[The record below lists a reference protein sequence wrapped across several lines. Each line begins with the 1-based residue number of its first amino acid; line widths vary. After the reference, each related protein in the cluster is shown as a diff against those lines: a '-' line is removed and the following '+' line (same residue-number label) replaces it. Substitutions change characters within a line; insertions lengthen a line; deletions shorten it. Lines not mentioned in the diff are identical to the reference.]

1 MFDRSIQRLTQKPL
15 SILGKFLLKIFKPN
29 QITIIGFFFGIVM
42 CFLIFIHS
50 YLLAILFLFIN
61 RLCDGLDGV
70 MARQTSPSPLGAYLD
85 IILDFII
92 YAAFVLVFSLQNEI
106 NLLTGVFLLFSYIC
120 TGTTFL
126 TQAIIQPQLDYSQ
139 QDHDDVKD
147 EIPKSFIYASGL
159 IEGSETIFFMFIC
172 LILPKA
178 FPILGFLFGMLC
190 LITAIARVIIFYKK
204 YKVKL

>member
-29 QITIIGFFFGIVM
+29 HITFIGFFFGIMM
-42 CFLIFIHS
+42 CFLIFIHN
-50 YLLAILFLFIN
+50 YFLAILFLFLN

-106 NLLTGVFLLFSYIC
+106 NLLAGVFLLFSYIC

-139 QDHDDVKD
+139 RDQDDVKD

-204 YKVKL
+204 YKVK

>member
-50 YLLAILFLFIN
+50 YFLAISFLFLN

-139 QDHDDVKD
+139 QDHDHIKD

-178 FPILGFLFGMLC
+178 FPILGFLFGILC

-204 YKVKL
+204 YKVK

>member
-1 MFDRSIQRLTQKPL
+1 MFDRSIQRLIQKPL
-15 SILGKFLLKIFKPN
+15 SFLGKFLLKILQPN
-29 QITIIGFFFGIVM
+29 QITFIGFFFGILM

-50 YLLAILFLFIN
+50 YFLAILFLFLN

-92 YAAFVLVFSLQNEI
+92 YAAFVLVFSLENEI
-106 NLLTGVFLLFSYIC
+106 NLLTGVFLLFTYIC

-139 QDHDDVKD
+139 QQDSIED

-159 IEGSETIFFMFIC
+159 IEGTETIFFMFLC
-172 LILPKA
+172 LIMPKA
-178 FPILGFLFGMLC
+178 FPILGFLFSVLC

-204 YKVKL
+204 YKIK

>member
-1 MFDRSIQRLTQKPL
+1 MFDRSIQRLIQKPL
-15 SILGKFLLKIFKPN
+15 SFLGKFLLKILQPN
-29 QITIIGFFFGIVM
+29 QITFIGFFFGIVM
-42 CFLIFIHS
+42 CFLIFINS
-50 YLLAILFLFIN
+50 YFLAILFLFLN

-92 YAAFVLVFSLQNEI
+92 YAAFVLVFSLENEI

-139 QDHDDVKD
+139 QQDNDED

-159 IEGSETIFFMFIC
+159 IEGTETIFFMFLC
-172 LILPKA
+172 LIMPKA
-178 FPILGFLFGMLC
+178 FPILGFLFSVMC

-204 YKVKL
+204 YKIK

>member
-15 SILGKFLLKIFKPN
+15 SFLGKFLLKIFKPN
-29 QITIIGFFFGIVM
+29 QITFIGFFFGIVM

-50 YLLAILFLFIN
+50 YFLAILFLFLN

-139 QDHDDVKD
+139 QDHDYVKD

-178 FPILGFLFGMLC
+178 FPILGFLFGILC

-204 YKVKL
+204 YKTK

>member
-50 YLLAILFLFIN
+50 YFLAILFLFLN

-190 LITAIARVIIFYKK
+190 LMTAIARVIIFYKK
-204 YKVKL
+204 YKVK

>member
-1 MFDRSIQRLTQKPL
+1 MFDRSIQRLIQKPL
-15 SILGKFLLKIFKPN
+15 SFLGKFLLKILQPN
-29 QITIIGFFFGIVM
+29 QITFIGFFFGIVM

-50 YLLAILFLFIN
+50 YFLAILFLFLN

-92 YAAFVLVFSLQNEI
+92 YAAFVLVFSLENQI
-106 NLLTGVFLLFSYIC
+106 NLLTGVFLLFTYIC

-139 QDHDDVKD
+139 QQDNVED

-159 IEGSETIFFMFIC
+159 IEGTETIFFMFLC
-172 LILPKA
+172 LIMPKA
-178 FPILGFLFGMLC
+178 FPILGFLFSVLC

-204 YKVKL
+204 YKIK

>member
-50 YLLAILFLFIN
+50 YFLAILFLFLN

-85 IILDFII
+85 VILDFII

-204 YKVKL
+204 YKVK

>member
-1 MFDRSIQRLTQKPL
+1 MFDRSIQQLTQKPL
-15 SILGKFLLKIFKPN
+15 STLGKFLLKIFKPN
-29 QITIIGFFFGIVM
+29 QITFIGFFFGIVM
-42 CFLIFIHS
+42 CFLIFINS
-50 YLLAILFLFIN
+50 YFFAILFLFLN

-92 YAAFVLVFSLQNEI
+92 YAAFVLVFSLQNEF

-139 QDHDDVKD
+139 RDQDDVKD

-178 FPILGFLFGMLC
+178 FPILGFLFVMLC

-204 YKVKL
+204 YRVK

>member
-1 MFDRSIQRLTQKPL
+1 MFDRSIQRLIQKPL
-15 SILGKFLLKIFKPN
+15 SFLGKFLLKIFQPN
-29 QITIIGFFFGIVM
+29 HITFIGFFFGIMM

-50 YLLAILFLFIN
+50 YFLAILFLFLN

-106 NLLTGVFLLFSYIC
+106 NLLTGIFLLFSYIC

-139 QDHDDVKD
+139 QQDNVED

-159 IEGSETIFFMFIC
+159 IEGTETIFFMFLC
-172 LILPKA
+172 LIMPKA
-178 FPILGFLFGMLC
+178 FPILGFLFSVMC

-204 YKVKL
+204 YKIK

>member
-1 MFDRSIQRLTQKPL
+1 MFDRSIQRLIQKPL
-15 SILGKFLLKIFKPN
+15 SFLGKFLLKILQPN
-29 QITIIGFFFGIVM
+29 QITFIGFFFGILM

-50 YLLAILFLFIN
+50 YFLAILFLFLN

-92 YAAFVLVFSLQNEI
+92 YAAFVLVFSLENEI
-106 NLLTGVFLLFSYIC
+106 NLLTGVFLLFTYIC

-139 QDHDDVKD
+139 QQDNVED

-159 IEGSETIFFMFIC
+159 IEGTETIFFMFLC
-172 LILPKA
+172 LIMPKA
-178 FPILGFLFGMLC
+178 FPILGFLFSVLC

-204 YKVKL
+204 YKIK

>member
-1 MFDRSIQRLTQKPL
+1 MFDRSIQRLIQKPL
-15 SILGKFLLKIFKPN
+15 SFLGKFLLKILQPN
-29 QITIIGFFFGIVM
+29 QITFIGFFFGIVM
-42 CFLIFIHS
+42 CFLIFINS
-50 YLLAILFLFIN
+50 YFLAILFLFLN

-92 YAAFVLVFSLQNEI
+92 YAAFVLVFSLENEI
-106 NLLTGVFLLFSYIC
+106 NLLTGVFLLFTYIC

-139 QDHDDVKD
+139 QQDSIED

-159 IEGSETIFFMFIC
+159 IEGTETIFFMFLC
-172 LILPKA
+172 LIMPKA
-178 FPILGFLFGMLC
+178 FPILGFLFSVLC

-204 YKVKL
+204 YKIK

>member
-178 FPILGFLFGMLC
+178 FPILGFLFGILC
-190 LITAIARVIIFYKK
+190 LITAMARVIIFYKK
-204 YKVKL
+204 YRVK

>member
-50 YLLAILFLFIN
+50 YFLAILFLFLN

-172 LILPKA
+172 LILPKT

-204 YKVKL
+204 YKVK

>member
-15 SILGKFLLKIFKPN
+15 SFVGKFLLKIFKPN
-29 QITIIGFFFGIVM
+29 QITIIGFLFGIVM
-42 CFLIFIHS
+42 CFLVFIHS
-50 YLLAILFLFIN
+50 YFLAILFLFLN

-70 MARQTSPSPLGAYLD
+70 MARQTSPSPLGAFLD

-204 YKVKL
+204 YKVK

>member
-50 YLLAILFLFIN
+50 YFLAILFLFLN

-204 YKVKL
+204 YRVK

>member
-1 MFDRSIQRLTQKPL
+1 
-15 SILGKFLLKIFKPN
+15 
-29 QITIIGFFFGIVM
+29 M

-50 YLLAILFLFIN
+50 YFLAILFLFLN

-106 NLLTGVFLLFSYIC
+106 NLLAGVFLLFSYIC

-139 QDHDDVKD
+139 Q
-147 EIPKSFIYASGL
+147 I
-159 IEGSETIFFMFIC
+159 
-172 LILPKA
+172 
-178 FPILGFLFGMLC
+178 
-190 LITAIARVIIFYKK
+190 R
-204 YKVKL
+204 

>member
-92 YAAFVLVFSLQNEI
+92 YAAFILVFSLQNEI

-204 YKVKL
+204 YKVK

>member
-50 YLLAILFLFIN
+50 YFLAILFLFLN
-61 RLCDGLDGV
+61 RPCDGLDGV

-204 YKVKL
+204 YKVK

>member
-1 MFDRSIQRLTQKPL
+1 MFDRSIQRLIQKPL
-15 SILGKFLLKIFKPN
+15 SFLGKFLLKIFLPN
-29 QITIIGFFFGIVM
+29 HITFIGFFFLIIM
-42 CFLIFIHS
+42 CFLIFIHRYFLS
-50 YLLAILFLFIN
+50 ILFLFLN

-92 YAAFVLVFSLQNEI
+92 YAAFVLVFSLENEI

-139 QDHDDVKD
+139 QQDNDED

-159 IEGSETIFFMFIC
+159 IEGTETIFFMFLC
-172 LILPKA
+172 LIMPKA
-178 FPILGFLFGMLC
+178 FPILGFLFSVMC

-204 YKVKL
+204 YKIK

>member
-29 QITIIGFFFGIVM
+29 QITIIGFFFGTVM

-50 YLLAILFLFIN
+50 YFLAILFLFLN

-172 LILPKA
+172 LILPNA

-204 YKVKL
+204 YKVK

>member
-1 MFDRSIQRLTQKPL
+1 MFDRSIQRLIQKPL
-15 SILGKFLLKIFKPN
+15 SFLGKFLLKILQPN
-29 QITIIGFFFGIVM
+29 QITFIGFFFGILM

-50 YLLAILFLFIN
+50 YFLAILFLFLN

-92 YAAFVLVFSLQNEI
+92 YAAFVLVFSLENEI
-106 NLLTGVFLLFSYIC
+106 NLLTGVFLLFTYIC

-139 QDHDDVKD
+139 QQDNVEG

-159 IEGSETIFFMFIC
+159 IEGTETIFFMFLC
-172 LILPKA
+172 LIMPKA
-178 FPILGFLFGMLC
+178 FPILGFLFSVLC

-204 YKVKL
+204 YKIK

>member
-50 YLLAILFLFIN
+50 YFLAILFLFLN

-204 YKVKL
+204 YKVK

>member
-139 QDHDDVKD
+139 QDQDDIKD

-159 IEGSETIFFMFIC
+159 I
-172 LILPKA
+172 
-178 FPILGFLFGMLC
+178 
-190 LITAIARVIIFYKK
+190 
-204 YKVKL
+204 